1 MDAGARGPGSPIIP
15 AGINI
20 DSEKIDMDTWL
31 TSWLQAVGQGTSL
44 PNHTLWLIGK
54 DWAQESSGRGWQV
67 LGQAQVAYATPNQ
80 ATSMNPVVVAQ
91 QAHAM
96 LQGCAVNS
104 PPVSWTLDGGCPARD
119 YDTIVALGVAV
130 ETHTYDN
137 DGAPPITA
145 PGATKGAIVMHS
157 DLAFGSNTI
166 MQTHAWSDI
175 RDLGPPGSPEPE
187 EVFLAQVLNCV
198 LPVDCRE
205 MPDETVSV
213 PGGDAAAAIPARTT
227 LHANVPNPF
236 NPVTTIEFDLARD
249 GHVSLRVYDAA
260 GRLVR
265 TLVDRKMSAG
275 AGQQAAWNGLTDAGN
290 RVSSGV
296 YFYRLMTAD
305 FDGTRKMVLMK

>member
-1 MDAGARGPGSPIIP
+1 
-15 AGINI
+15 
-20 DSEKIDMDTWL
+20 
-31 TSWLQAVGQGTSL
+31 
-44 PNHTLWLIGK
+44 
-54 DWAQESSGRGWQV
+54 
-67 LGQAQVAYATPNQ
+67 
-80 ATSMNPVVVAQ
+80 
-91 QAHAM
+91 
-96 LQGCAVNS
+96 
-104 PPVSWTLDGGCPARD
+104 
-119 YDTIVALGVAV
+119 
-130 ETHTYDN
+130 
-137 DGAPPITA
+137 
-145 PGATKGAIVMHS
+145 
-157 DLAFGSNTI
+157 
-166 MQTHAWSDI
+166 
-175 RDLGPPGSPEPE
+175 
-187 EVFLAQVLNCV
+187 VFLAQVLNCV